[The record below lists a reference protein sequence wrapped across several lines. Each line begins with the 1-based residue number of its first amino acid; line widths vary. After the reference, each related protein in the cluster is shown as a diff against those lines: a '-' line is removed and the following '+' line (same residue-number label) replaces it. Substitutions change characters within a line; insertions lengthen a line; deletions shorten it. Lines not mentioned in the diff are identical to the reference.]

1 MTNSYVY
8 SKLWLVWAILSPL
21 LLSISFAL
29 ASFVNTFFLLFEYIF
44 VAFYS
49 LYLFKKEDFK
59 NNFYKLTFLTTL
71 TAGLIF
77 IFSIAYVWLTILI
90 LLLAMKILNF
100 SKEEF
105 FYSFGML
112 FLYGVLGFILLF
124 ALTLFNSIENIEVK
138 GLELFF
144 DFIVIILFGS
154 FLRGAIFGEILQ
166 RFLLKNGHKL

>member
-1 MTNSYVY
+1 MINSHIYP
-8 SKLWLVWAILSPL
+8 KLWLVWAILSPL

-29 ASFVNTFFLLFEYIF
+29 ASFVNTYFLLFEYIF

-59 NNFYKLTFLTTL
+59 NNFYKLTFLTAL

-77 IFSIAYVWLTILI
+77 IFGITYVWLTILI

-112 FLYGVLGFILLF
+112 FIYGVLGIILLF
-124 ALTLFNSIENIEVK
+124 ALTLFNSIENIEAK

-144 DFIVIILFGS
+144 DFIVIILFSSFIRGS
-154 FLRGAIFGEILQ
+154 IFGEIVH
-166 RFLLKNGHKL
+166 RFLLKKR